1 MRGALTVLLRNGL
14 FFADGHFWENLCV
27 RLETGR
33 VTAMGEGLAPL
44 AGEAVID
51 LQGDFVVPGFVDA
64 HIHAFR
70 GHDTMQ
76 GEDAIRQM
84 ARELYQEGV
93 AAFLPTTMS
102 ASVEDTRRVI
112 AAVRRVM
119 DTPEQHAAR
128 VLGAHMEAP
137 FLSPEKAG
145 AQRKEFFLHPNWE
158 SFLDLTGGD
167 IQAVRVITMAPEL
180 PGAEDFIRKAA
191 ENGIRVS
198 IGHTAATDE
207 QVHQA
212 ADWGATRVTHTYNA
226 QTPFT
231 HRAPGVPG
239 AALTDDRLFAEFI
252 GDGVHLHDDAVKVL
266 LRCKGACKAV
276 AITDSME
283 AAGLPDGEYALG
295 GQAVTVRG
303 HEARLH
309 DGTLAGSVLLM
320 RQAFQNLMA
329 RLSTE
334 KNRWSL
340 GKEALVVDSYGGAS
354 SYQFTVST
362 ALTQNAEKPSFADVI
377 VQNREPMTLLLVG
390 MGCMVVLLLAA
401 VLLLVRI
408 HHRRKYDDK

>member
-51 LQGDFVVPGFVDA
+51 LQGDFVLPGFVDA

-84 ARELYQEGV
+84 ARELYREGV

-119 DTPEQHAAR
+119 DTPEQRAAR
-128 VLGAHMEAP
+128 VLGVHMEAP

-145 AQRKEFFLHPNWE
+145 AQRKEFFLHPSWE
-158 SFLDLTGGD
+158 AFLELTGGD

-180 PGAEDFIRKAA
+180 PGAEAFIRKAA
-191 ENGIRVS
+191 ENGIHVS

-212 ADWGATRVTHTYNA
+212 ADWGASRVTHTYNA

-266 LRCKGACKAV
+266 LRCKGADKAV

-320 RQAFQNLMA
+320 WLGEQIDVKGIGRRSRTCCCATGRHRKRLCAFARRIPRVRLARQGSGRFALEQA
-329 RLSTE
+329 RPLQGGGRISLGRE
-334 KNRWSL
+334 SL
-340 GKEALVVDSYGGAS
+340 GKGTFGFWHTCL
-354 SYQFTVST
+354 
-362 ALTQNAEKPSFADVI
+362 SFS
-377 VQNREPMTLLLVG
+377 G
-390 MGCMVVLLLAA
+390 
-401 VLLLVRI
+401 
-408 HHRRKYDDK
+408 

>member
-1 MRGALTVLLRNGL
+1 MVLMRNGL

-27 RLETGR
+27 RVETGR

-51 LQGDFVVPGFVDA
+51 LQGDFVLPGFVDA

-119 DTPEQHAAR
+119 DTPEQRAAQ

-145 AQRKEFFLHPNWE
+145 AQRKE
-158 SFLDLTGGD
+158 
-167 IQAVRVITMAPEL
+167 
-180 PGAEDFIRKAA
+180 
-191 ENGIRVS
+191 NGIHVS

-212 ADWGATRVTHTYNA
+212 AEWGATRVTHTYNA

-266 LRCKGACKAV
+266 LRCKGVDKAV

-320 RQAFQNLMA
+320 RQAFQDLMA
-329 RLSTE
+329 RYGQ
-334 KNRWSL
+334 RRSL
-340 GKEALVVDSYGGAS
+340 WLE
-354 SYQFTVST
+354 
-362 ALTQNAEKPSFADVI
+362 
-377 VQNREPMTLLLVG
+377 
-390 MGCMVVLLLAA
+390 
-401 VLLLVRI
+401 
-408 HHRRKYDDK
+408 RRLQHP

>member
-1 MRGALTVLLRNGL
+1 MLLRNGL
-14 FFADGHFWENLCV
+14 FFADSHFWENLCV
-27 RLETGR
+27 RLENGR

-44 AGEAVID
+44 DGEAVID
-51 LQGDFVVPGFVDA
+51 LQGDFVLPGFVDA

-119 DTPEQHAAR
+119 DTPEQRAAR

-145 AQRKEFFLHPNWE
+145 AQRKEFFLHPSWE
-158 SFLDLTGGD
+158 AFLDLTDGN

-180 PGAEDFIRKAA
+180 SGAEAFIRKAA
-191 ENGIRVS
+191 ENGIHVS

-266 LRCKGACKAV
+266 LCCKGADKAV

-329 RLSTE
+329 RYGQTPEEAVRICTE
-334 KNRWSL
+334 NPARSI
-340 GKEALVVDSYGGAS
+340 GAS
-354 SYQFTVST
+354 GFGTICVG
-362 ALTQNAEKPSFADVI
+362 ANAPLTRWGKDFAWKGI
-377 VQNREPMTLLLVG
+377 LG
-390 MGCMVVLLLAA
+390 
-401 VLLLVRI
+401 
-408 HHRRKYDDK
+408 

>member
-1 MRGALTVLLRNGL
+1 MLLRNGL
-14 FFADGHFWENLCV
+14 FFADGHFGENLCV
-27 RLETGR
+27 RVETGR
-33 VTAMGEGLAPL
+33 VTAMGEDLAPL

-51 LQGDFVVPGFVDA
+51 LQGDFVLPGFVDA

-119 DTPEQHAAR
+119 DTPEQRAAR

-158 SFLDLTGGD
+158 AFLDLTGGD

-180 PGAEDFIRKAA
+180 PGAEAFIRKAA
-191 ENGIRVS
+191 ENGIHVS

-207 QVHQA
+207 QVHRA

-266 LRCKGACKAV
+266 LRCKGADKAV

-320 RQAFQNLMA
+320 RQAFQNLA
-329 RLSTE
+329 DTGSGCAHLHGESRAFDWRVRVRDDLRWGKRAPHKVGEGFRLE
-334 KNRWSL
+334 GNPWVKEILGFGILVFLFLAEFDWNRGNRL
-340 GKEALVVDSYGGAS
+340 CGDEIPAKH
-354 SYQFTVST
+354 
-362 ALTQNAEKPSFADVI
+362 AEIA
-377 VQNREPMTLLLVG
+377 
-390 MGCMVVLLLAA
+390 
-401 VLLLVRI
+401 
-408 HHRRKYDDK
+408 